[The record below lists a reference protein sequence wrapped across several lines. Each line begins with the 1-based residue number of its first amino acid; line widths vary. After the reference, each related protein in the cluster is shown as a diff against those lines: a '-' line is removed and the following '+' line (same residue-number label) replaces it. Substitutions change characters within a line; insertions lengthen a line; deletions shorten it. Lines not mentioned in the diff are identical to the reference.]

1 MLIRCFYDKSEL
13 ISSEAVGYNIARAI
27 DMDLDEVDLI
37 AVFNRDDARALE
49 PGYPYWES
57 QVTITR

>member
-49 PGYPYWES
+49 PGYPY
-57 QVTITR
+57 